1 MKINNF
7 DTEKKVFI
15 IAEIGNNHEGDFSVA
30 QELIGKAAES
40 GADAVKFQTFI
51 PEHISGGDLI
61 RLKKLQGF
69 HFINEQFEKLAKLAF
84 ELGIIFFS
92 TPFDPESA
100 RFLNTIQPVFK
111 IASSD
116 NDYLSFINT
125 VAGFGKPMIVSSG
138 MAELVQID
146 NVCQEVHKVWSEKNI
161 NPGLALLHCV
171 SSYPTPPEQANLNAI
186 TTLKKQ
192 FPEQIIGYSDH
203 TLGIQAAVSSVALG
217 ARIVEKH
224 FTLDKNYSDFHDH
237 QISADPEDLKQM
249 IENIREVELMLGTG
263 EKILQKNEKEIRV
276 ALRRSVAASRN
287 LQIGDILTKD
297 DIIWIRPGTGIT
309 MGKENQIIGKRLSR
323 PLSYCELIS
332 LEDVDA

>member
-7 DTEKKVFI
+7 DIEKKVFI
-15 IAEIGNNHEGDFSVA
+15 VAEIGNNHEGNFTVA
-30 QELIGKAAES
+30 QEMIGKAAEA
-40 GADAVKFQTFI
+40 GADAVKFQTFV
-51 PEHISGGDLI
+51 PEHISGGDPI
-61 RLKKLQGF
+61 RLKRLQGF
-69 HFINEQFEKLAKLAF
+69 RFTNEQFEKLAKLAF
-84 ELGIIFFS
+84 EQEIIFFS

-100 RFLNTIQPVFK
+100 KFLNIIQPVFK

-125 VAGFGKPMIVSSG
+125 VAKLEKPMIVSSG
-138 MAELVQID
+138 MAELVQLD
-146 NVCQEVHKVWSEKNI
+146 RVCQEVYKVWSEKNI

-224 FTLDKNYSDFHDH
+224 FTLDKNYSDFRDH
-237 QISADPEDLKQM
+237 QLSADPEDLKQM

-263 EKILQKNEKEIRV
+263 EKILQKNEKEIRG
-276 ALRRSVAASRN
+276 ALRRSVAASRD
-287 LQIGDILTKD
+287 LQIGTILTKD
-297 DIIWIRPGTGIT
+297 DLIWVRPGNGIT
-309 MGKENQIIGKRLSR
+309 MGKENQILGKTLSR
-323 PLSYCELIS
+323 SHSYGELIF
-332 LEDVDA
+332 LADVDA

>member
-15 IAEIGNNHEGDFSVA
+15 VAEIGNNHEGNFSVA
-30 QELIGKAAES
+30 QEMIGKAAEA
-40 GADAVKFQTFI
+40 GADAIKFQTFV
-51 PEHISGGDLI
+51 PEHIFGGDPL

-69 HFINEQFEKLAKLAF
+69 RFANEQFEKLAKFAS
-84 ELGIIFFS
+84 EQGIIFFS
-92 TPFDPESA
+92 TPFDLESA
-100 RFLNTIQPVFK
+100 KFLNTIQPVFK

-116 NDYLSFINT
+116 NDYLSLIKT
-125 VAGFGKPMIVSSG
+125 VASFGKPVIVSSG
-138 MAELVQID
+138 MAELVGLD
-146 NVCQEVHKVWSEKNI
+146 LVCEEVNNVWSEKNI

-224 FTLDKNYSDFHDH
+224 FTLDKNYSDFRDH
-237 QISADPEDLKQM
+237 QLSADPEDLKKLV
-249 IENIREVELMLGTG
+249 EKIREVELLLGSG
-263 EKILQKNEKEIRV
+263 EKILQENETEILG